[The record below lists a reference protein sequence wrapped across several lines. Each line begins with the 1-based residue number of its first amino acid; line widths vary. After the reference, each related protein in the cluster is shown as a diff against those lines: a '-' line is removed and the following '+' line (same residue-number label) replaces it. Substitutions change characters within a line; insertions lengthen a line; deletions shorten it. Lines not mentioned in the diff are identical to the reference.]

1 MTISRLSVWALA
13 LSTLSLAACSAL
25 PSRESVTGALSIYRL
40 EVVQGNV
47 VTKEQFA
54 QVKEGMP
61 RAQVREILGSP
72 LLTDIFH
79 GDRWDWVFSIR
90 RQGVPAQ
97 ERRVTAWFEGDRLKK
112 IEAPELPSE
121 EEFVAAIDARK
132 LPEKKPLLTLTPEQ
146 IAALP
151 KPAEQPKQAEP
162 PLPVRKYPPLED
174 KR

>member
-1 MTISRLSVWALA
+1 MTISRLSVLA
-13 LSTLSLAACSAL
+13 LSLSALSLAACSAL
-25 PSRESVTGALSIYRL
+25 PSRESAANVLSVYRL

-72 LLTDIFH
+72 LLTDVFH
-79 GDRWDWVFSIR
+79 GDRWDWVFAIR
-90 RQGVPAQ
+90 RQGVPDQ
-97 ERRVTAWFEGDRLKK
+97 ERRVTAWFDGDRLKK

-132 LPEKKPLLTLTPEQ
+132 LPEKKPVLALTPEQ
-146 IAALP
+146 IAALAHSHTGRYLA
-151 KPAEQPKQAEP
+151 K
-162 PLPVRKYPPLED
+162 LL
-174 KR
+174 